1 MSSGTTHKK
10 GNTMSNMIAKG
21 LAAGIA
27 ATGLLLTGCSAPAT
41 TGGVANCTAA
51 HPDVKTI
58 TAGTLAVAAPDFP
71 PFTSM
76 TGGTPSGIDVEIVEA
91 IAKMECLTTSYTQVD
106 YGNTVG
112 TVQSGRTDLG
122 IGDYYRTT
130 SRAEQV
136 GLSDPLY
143 YDGMGLISKDGVSD
157 IPTILTRKVGTVD
170 GYLWV
175 PDLKK
180 IYPSLKI
187 YKSNVEMWADLK
199 AGRIDVGIDSI
210 PVAQYH
216 AKDNAGWQVTTAKAD
231 ERVGASVKPATAGLL
246 YTKGNTSLETAL
258 NEDIATLHS
267 NGELEK
273 IFTKFNVDPSQ
284 TKVTDKSL
292 LNS

>member
-1 MSSGTTHKK
+1 
-10 GNTMSNMIAKG
+10 MSNMIAKS

-27 ATGLLLTGCSAPAT
+27 ATGLLLTGCSAPAAS
-41 TGGVANCTAA
+41 GGVTDCTAA
-51 HPDVKTI
+51 HPETTTI
-58 TAGTLAVAAPDFP
+58 ANGTLAVAAPDFA
-71 PFTSM
+71 PFVSM
-76 TGGTPSGIDVEIVEA
+76 AGGTPTGIDVEIVEA

-106 YGNTVG
+106 YGNAVG
-112 TVQSGRTDLG
+112 AVQSGRTDLA

-157 IPTILTRKVGTVD
+157 IPTMITRKVGTVD

-180 IYPSLKI
+180 IYPDLKI

-199 AGRIDVGIDSI
+199 AGRIEVGIDSI

-216 AKDNAGWQVTTAKAD
+216 AKENAGWQVTTAQAD
-231 ERVGASVKPATAGLL
+231 ERIGASVKPATAGLL
-246 YTKGNTSLETAL
+246 YTKDNATLATAL

-267 NGELEK
+267 SGEMEK
-273 IFTKFNVDPSQ
+273 IFAKFNVDPTQ
-284 TKVTDKSL
+284 TKVTDNSL